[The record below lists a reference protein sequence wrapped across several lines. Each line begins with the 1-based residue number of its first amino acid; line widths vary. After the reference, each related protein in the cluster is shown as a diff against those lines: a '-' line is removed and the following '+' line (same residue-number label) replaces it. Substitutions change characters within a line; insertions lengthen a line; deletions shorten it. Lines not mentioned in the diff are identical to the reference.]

1 MCGFFFS
8 SRRRHTRWPR
18 DWSSDVCS
26 SDLGIN
32 MRHNQGDLIHMSS
45 KHDPGPGS
53 FLSCNQVAYAICI
66 NLITHLLQHGGEQIP
81 DWRFVTRCTRCPDN
95 FGKEIEIYHSGDTQL
110 I

>member
-1 MCGFFFS
+1 M
-8 SRRRHTRWPR
+8 HHHPLR
-18 DWSSDVCS
+18 DQGCRIKAPQRGESNKSA
-26 SDLGIN
+26 GIN

-95 FGKEIEIYHSGDTQL
+95 FGKEIEIYHSYPTL
-110 I
+110 NT